1 MIIQGYKIEL
11 QKLNAAL
18 GGGFIAF
25 APDLRG
31 CVSDGETP
39 AIALLN
45 LEDAIEMWI
54 DAAREKHHRI
64 PEPPFADA

>member
-11 QKLNAAL
+11 QRLNAAL

-45 LEDAIEMWI
+45 LEDAIERLRRKT
-54 DAAREKHHRI
+54 D
-64 PEPPFADA
+64 PVVLNG